1 MVLRV
6 VQEALQNVRKHAGAT
21 NVVVATMLDGGEW
34 VLEVRDD
41 GRGFDTG
48 AVAARGRRNFGL
60 QFMRERAEL
69 VGARFEVRSRPE
81 AGTVVRLAVPM
92 TQKESG

>member
-1 MVLRV
+1 MCASTAGRHLSSSRRV
-6 VQEALQNVRKHAGAT
+6 I
-21 NVVVATMLDGGEW
+21 DGGEW

-41 GRGFDTG
+41 GRGFDVG

-69 VGARFEVRSRPE
+69 IGAHFEVRSRPDG
-81 AGTVVRLAVPM
+81 GTVVRLAIPM
-92 TQKESG
+92 GA

>member
-1 MVLRV
+1 MCAST
-6 VQEALQNVRKHAGAT
+6 EAAHRSSSRASI
-21 NVVVATMLDGGEW
+21 DGDDW

-41 GRGFDTG
+41 GRGFDIG

-69 VGARFEVRSRPE
+69 IGARFEVQSRPDG
-81 AGTVVRLAVPM
+81 GTIVRLAIPM
-92 TQKESG
+92 GTEEST

>member
-1 MVLRV
+1 
-6 VQEALQNVRKHAGAT
+6 
-21 NVVVATMLDGGEW
+21 

-41 GRGFDTG
+41 GRGFDVG

-69 VGARFEVRSRPE
+69 IDARFEVRSRPDG
-81 AGTVVRLAVPM
+81 GTVLRLAIPM
-92 TQKESG
+92 GGEESS

>member
-1 MVLRV
+1 LANSVI
-6 VQEALQNVRKHAGAT
+6 
-21 NVVVATMLDGGEW
+21 VATTLDDGGW

-41 GRGFDTG
+41 GRGFDIG

-69 VGARFEVRSRPE
+69 IGARIDVRSRPDG
-81 AGTVVRLAVPM
+81 GTVVRLTIPTEPAAGGE
-92 TQKESG
+92 ESI